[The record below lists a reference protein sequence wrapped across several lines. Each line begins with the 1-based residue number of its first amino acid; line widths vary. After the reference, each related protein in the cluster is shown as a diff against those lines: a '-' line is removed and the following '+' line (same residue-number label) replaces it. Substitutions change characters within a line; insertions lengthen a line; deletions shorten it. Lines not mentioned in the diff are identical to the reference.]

1 MPLVSPPVA
10 GSSLPW
16 GRMAVRPLSPRSLA
30 TLESLQLALLA
41 GNLVWTTLCLGG
53 YRPETMIVTS
63 ALTAALLVLHFAG
76 RCIHA
81 PVLPRLH
88 AWGWLPLPFL
98 AYAAANAGWITP
110 VSWLGWH
117 DWLWWAQMTAV
128 FWVVLNLS
136 DQARATRWLLGTL
149 AGVAFGAVV
158 LAAYQVFVRPDW
170 LMLGRQQAEQFI
182 GRASGPFG
190 IPNSL
195 AALLLLVLPPTVAL
209 VVRPG
214 ASATQRV
221 VAGYLAMVFGVGL
234 VLTAS
239 RGAWLALVVIV
250 LAAPLV
256 VGRRSWGW
264 RLRRLGL
271 AGLLVVA
278 MGVAAYF
285 TLPTMRGRFETM
297 IRESGEWTRPIMW
310 RGAWQLFV
318 ANPVWG
324 SGAGSYNVLFEKQRP
339 VHFQMDAQWA
349 HNDYLNTLS
358 DYGAVGFGLFF
369 GAVAWMC
376 CLGFRRVRR
385 DGWAP
390 DDGLLADP
398 RVWRGIALGLAAF
411 GLQLFVDFHLKIP
424 ALAMTLAVLAA
435 LLARRIQAPDLRA
448 REALGCFGRRLVA
461 AAFAIGVIVG
471 AWGYVVPHYRAEA
484 LRYPARQAID
494 KLAALPVE
502 AYREMLAGPK
512 EMLDRALTIDP
523 TNAQAWADASYATSL
538 WGHIEPDRMSELGRD
553 AEKQANTA
561 LALSTVVPE
570 FWLRH
575 AVALDMQGRWMEA
588 GASCIKAMDLAPS
601 HALVWYYYAYHLSLD
616 PTGIPQARAAV
627 AICLRLDPANGPAQL
642 LRQQLAARE

>member
-1 MPLVSPPVA
+1 
-10 GSSLPW
+10 
-16 GRMAVRPLSPRSLA
+16 MAARPLIPRSLA
-30 TLESLQLALLA
+30 ILESLQLGVLA
-41 GNLVWTTLCLGG
+41 VNLVWTTLCLGG
-53 YRPETMIVTS
+53 YRPETMVVTS
-63 ALTAALLVLHFAG
+63 ALTAALLVLHFVS
-76 RCIHA
+76 RCFSA
-81 PVLPRLH
+81 PALPRWH
-88 AWGWLPLPFL
+88 TWGWLPLPFL
-98 AYAAANAGWITP
+98 AYAAVNAAWITP
-110 VSWLGWH
+110 VPWLGWH

-136 DQARATRWLLGTL
+136 DQARAARWLLVTL
-149 AGVAFGAVV
+149 AGVAFAAVV

-170 LMLGRQQAEQFI
+170 LMLGRLQAEQFI

-195 AALLLLVLPPTVAL
+195 AALLLLVLPATVAL
-209 VVRPG
+209 VFRPG
-214 ASATQRV
+214 ASAIQRI
-221 VAGYLAMVFGVGL
+221 VAGYLAIVFGFGL

-239 RGAWLALVVIV
+239 RGAWLALVLIV

-278 MGVAAYF
+278 MGAAAYF
-285 TLPTMRGRFETM
+285 TLPTLRGRFETM
-297 IRESGEWTRPIMW
+297 ARESGEWTRPIMW

-318 ANPVWG
+318 ASPVWG
-324 SGAGSYNVLFEKQRP
+324 SGAGSYNVLFEKHRP
-339 VHFQMDAQWA
+339 PHFQMDAQWA

-358 DYGAVGFGLFF
+358 DYGVVGFGLFF
-369 GAVAWMC
+369 GAVAGMSG
-376 CLGFRRVRR
+376 LGFRRVRR
-385 DGWAP
+385 EGWAP

-398 RVWRGIALGLAAF
+398 RVGRGVALGLAAF

-424 ALAMTLAVLAA
+424 ALAMALATLAA
-435 LLARRIQAPDLRA
+435 LLVRRIQPLDFRLQGASESL
-448 REALGCFGRRLVA
+448 GRRAVSA
-461 AAFAIGVIVG
+461 ALAIGVIVG
-471 AWGYVVPHYRAEA
+471 AWGFVSPHYRAEA

-494 KLAALPVE
+494 QLAALPVA
-502 AYREMLAGPK
+502 AYRDKLVGPK
-512 EMLDRALTIDP
+512 DMLDRALAIDP

-538 WGHIEPDRMSELGRD
+538 WGHIEPDRVSELGRD
-553 AEKQANTA
+553 AEKQANAA
-561 LALSTVVPE
+561 LALSAVIPE

-575 AVALDMQGRWMEA
+575 AVALDMQGQWIEA

-616 PTGIPQARAAV
+616 ATGLLQARAAV
-627 AICLRLDPANGPAQL
+627 AICLRLDPANAPAQV